1 MNNYNITTIHMV
13 TKVITIGSDP
23 ACDFVINNT
32 TMPSYSRELVERILP
47 VHAQIFQ
54 EDNIHYLKSF
64 GDDICI
70 NEISVFSSLFE
81 KMILNGD
88 IQIVNHSVRLN
99 FNDTISI
106 AGLDIYWQQW
116 MVGLGLKCGTCRY
129 YSLRQSNDDWCQ
141 YCAESHYNP
150 SPHIYGY
157 SPKYSE
163 DHGYFNYTDC
173 GKCGF
178 KPDWCVECN
187 FLLIPEPKNRSYK
200 EHIEMYLQRVKAKP
214 AKP

>member
-88 IQIVNHSVRLN
+88 IQIVNHSVVRYLLATMDGRIRIKVWHVSVL
-99 FNDTISI
+99 FITSI
-106 AGLDIYWQQW
+106 
-116 MVGLGLKCGTCRY
+116 
-129 YSLRQSNDDWCQ
+129 
-141 YCAESHYNP
+141 
-150 SPHIYGY
+150 
-157 SPKYSE
+157 
-163 DHGYFNYTDC
+163 
-173 GKCGF
+173 
-178 KPDWCVECN
+178 
-187 FLLIPEPKNRSYK
+187 
-200 EHIEMYLQRVKAKP
+200 
-214 AKP
+214 